1 MKFRQYLILLLL
13 TGASGYLGYVTRPRV
28 SPILASTEGHLVE
41 QVVSPQERLAAI
53 LQQPDGTESDEDLK
67 KLSEELAPTDP
78 ESAARAL
85 MQCNEMPRWRG
96 LLERL
101 SQEDPAA
108 LLRLAAETT
117 ELRFLNDLRAYH
129 LKAQHAADPEGL
141 LEKASTIQNTTRF
154 SLNQWAVEAIAKE
167 NPTRAIE
174 VAQGLSPGLHQTVIL
189 NHALTAAMTE
199 DPQTTLRW
207 ISSNMDDLQTM
218 QVYLAFRDYQ
228 KSHPQQT
235 KEVILAAPPELQRAL
250 VEVTM
255 VRTEEPATAQLGF
268 LRSLPSNLRDAGLR
282 AIFSVSTRAEIM
294 PKLSPEER
302 PIGVEMTTF
311 WTPEQDQAAWLD
323 TLQSP
328 EDKAAAARVIPHL
341 LFATEEQKTALL
353 QRLQQ

>member
-28 SPILASTEGHLVE
+28 SPILANTEGHLVE

-53 LQQPDGTESDEDLK
+53 LQQPDGTESDEDLR
-67 KLSEELAPTDP
+67 KLSEQLTPTDP

-85 MQCNEMPRWRG
+85 MLCDEMPRWRD

-101 SQEDPAA
+101 CQEDPAA
-108 LLRLAAETT
+108 LPRLAAEAT

-129 LKAQHAADPEGL
+129 LKAQYSADPEGL
-141 LEKASTIQNTTRF
+141 LEKASAIQNTTRF

-174 VAQGLSPGLHQTVIL
+174 VAQGLSPGFHKAVIV
-189 NHALTAAMTE
+189 NRALTAAMAE
-199 DPQTTLRW
+199 DPQATLRW
-207 ISSNMDDLQTM
+207 ISSNIDDLHTM
-218 QVYLAFRDYQ
+218 QVQLAFRDYQ
-228 KSHPQQT
+228 KSQPQQI
-235 KEVILAAPPELQRAL
+235 KEVILAAPPEQQRAL
-250 VEVTM
+250 IETAM
-255 VRTEEPATAQLGF
+255 VCSEEPAEAQLEF

-282 AIFSVSTRAEIM
+282 AIFLVSMQAEIL

-311 WTPEQDQAAWLD
+311 WTPEQDQAAWLN

-341 LFATEEQKTALL
+341 MFATEEQKAALL
-353 QRLQQ
+353 QRLQP